1 MAHKIKTR
9 IDKLISAMTE
19 GLWEKNHIMAL
30 ALLSSLAGESIFL
43 LGPPGTAKSMVARR
57 LKGAW
62 KDARSFEYLM
72 SRFSTPDE
80 VFGPV
85 SIARLKNDD
94 VYERRTEGY
103 LPEATVV
110 FLDEIWK
117 AGPAIQNAL
126 LTVINEKIYQNGRE
140 TLKVPLQALIAA
152 SNELPA
158 EDEGLEAIWDRFVL
172 RVVSNCIRDEET
184 FYKMLCEPA
193 AGEPEIDRKLQI
205 DARTLERWSLEYADV
220 VIPPAVLE
228 IITAVRKGLKKAGEQ
243 EGMNPEDFY
252 VSDRRWRKI
261 AGLMRV
267 SAFLNDREE
276 VDLSDILLLNHSI
289 WNRTECIPAVLEVVT
304 DALLVDVADEGI
316 AIEAE
321 LVKKVET
328 TGGDNEKDAP
338 KTEAFK
344 VYNYFY
350 LKVVGY
356 PGGTCYLYRSDYEML
371 SLKSDTP
378 GVMFRDDNIGAF
390 IVSRNDSSGPFAA
403 LPAARGGKMV
413 KLRGVAGGVSID
425 GEKYPLEMR
434 NGGASLIGVA
444 GGSLGDRVAELR
456 RRLDERVDSI
466 AGSGN
471 LFVSADDIRLVKS
484 ARNILAKKLRSLELR
499 VKSMDT
505 V

>member
-1 MAHKIKTR
+1 
-9 IDKLISAMTE
+9 MTA
-19 GLWEKNHIMAL
+19 GLWEKDHIMAL

-62 KDARSFEYLM
+62 KGARSFEYLM

-126 LTVINEKIYQNGRE
+126 LTVINEKIYQNGRD
-140 TLKVPLQALIAA
+140 TLRVPLQALIAA

-172 RVVSNCIRDEET
+172 RVVSNCISDEDT
-184 FYKMLCEPA
+184 FYRMLCATTADEPV
-193 AGEPEIDRKLQI
+193 IDPKLQI
-205 DARTLERWSLEYADV
+205 DDKTLAVWRGEYAAV
-220 VIPPAVLE
+220 TLPPPVLRV
-228 IITAVRKGLKKAGEQ
+228 ITAVRKGLKAAGER
-243 EGMNPEDFY
+243 EGMTPEDLY

-267 SAFLNDREE
+267 SAFLNDRRE
-276 VDLSDILLLNHSI
+276 VALSDLLLLNHSI

-304 DALLVDVADEGI
+304 DALLADLVDESV
-316 AIEAE
+316 AIEAA
-321 LVKKVET
+321 LDRQLKKA
-328 TGGDNEKDAP
+328 GDEAEPDTP
-338 KTEAFK
+338 KVDAFK

-350 LKVVGY
+350 LRLVDY
-356 PGGTCYLYRSDYEML
+356 PDGVCYLYRSDYDML
-371 SLKSDTP
+371 SSKADTP
-378 GVMFRDDNIGAF
+378 GVLFRDDNLGAY
-390 IVSRNDSSGPFAA
+390 IVSRNDSSGPFAS
-403 LPAARGGKMV
+403 LPAARGGRSV
-413 KLRGVAGGVSID
+413 RLRGVAGGVSID
-425 GEKYPLEMR
+425 GEKYPLELR
-434 NGGASLIGVA
+434 NGSAARIASA
-444 GGSLGDRVAELR
+444 GESLEDRVAAV
-456 RRLDERVDSI
+456 RLKLAARVDEI
-466 AGSGN
+466 VGSGN
-471 LFVSADDIRLVKS
+471 LFVSPDDVKLVRS
-484 ARNILAKKLRSLELR
+484 AGNILAKKLRSLELR
-499 VKSMDT
+499 VKSANA

>member
-1 MAHKIKTR
+1 
-9 IDKLISAMTE
+9 
-19 GLWEKNHIMAL
+19 MAL

-62 KDARSFEYLM
+62 KGARSFEYLM

-140 TLKVPLQALIAA
+140 TLSVPLQALIAA

-172 RVVSNCIRDEET
+172 RVVSNCITDEET
-184 FYKMLCEPA
+184 FYRMLCEPTA
-193 AGEPEIDRKLQI
+193 EEPEIDPKLQI
-205 DARTLERWSLEYADV
+205 DDKTLAAWREAYAAVSL
-220 VIPPAVLE
+220 PAEVLRV
-228 IITAVRKGLKKAGEQ
+228 ITAVRKGLKAAGER
-243 EGMNPEDFY
+243 EGMTPEDFY

-267 SAFLNDREE
+267 SAFLNGRSE

-304 DALLVDVADEGI
+304 DALLGDMAAEGA

-321 LVKKVET
+321 LDKRMKQSSDDTKQEMP
-328 TGGDNEKDAP
+328 KADAY
-338 KTEAFK
+338 K

-350 LKVVGY
+350 LRLAGY
-356 PGGTCYLYRSDYEML
+356 PDGVCYLYRSDYEML
-371 SLKSDTP
+371 STKADTP
-378 GVMFRDDNIGAF
+378 GVMFRDDNLGAY
-390 IVSRNDSSGPFAA
+390 IVSRNDSSGPFAS
-403 LPAARGGKMV
+403 LPAARGGRSV
-413 KLRGVAGGVSID
+413 KLRAVAGGVSID
-425 GEKYPLEMR
+425 GEKYPLELR
-434 NGGASLIGVA
+434 DGAPARLSAAGDSLE
-444 GGSLGDRVAELR
+444 DRVADVR
-456 RRLDERVDSI
+456 RRLDERVDAI

-471 LFVSADDIRLVKS
+471 LFASPDDVKLLKS

-499 VKSMDT
+499 VKSLSA